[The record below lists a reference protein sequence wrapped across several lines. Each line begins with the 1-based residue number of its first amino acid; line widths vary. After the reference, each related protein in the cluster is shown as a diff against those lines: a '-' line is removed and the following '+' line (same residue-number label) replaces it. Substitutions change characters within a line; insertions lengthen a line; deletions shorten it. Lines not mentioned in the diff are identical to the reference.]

1 MQTEP
6 QKVKHILL
14 VGNPNVGKS
23 TIFNLLCNKN
33 QKTGNYAGVT
43 VASHQGTYIHQ
54 GEEVEIVDLPGSYS
68 IYPTSEDEAIFTKY
82 LIEEQEKYS
91 GVIYIADAL
100 NLKRSLLLF
109 QQIKDLGIPVLVVL
123 NQMDLAEKRGLHID
137 SKKLETLI
145 GNRILKTNAKANI
158 GIEEIRKAIRNN
170 EFSVSD
176 KAFFDIPSENLGLV
190 FKISR
195 QINETNFYKVWTLIA
210 ADTYLG
216 KLESVKTQLN
226 HEDRKCMVPKRLQV
240 QETIRR
246 YQQIDGYMSQ
256 IISKKPQFKELLT
269 EKLDKV
275 LVHPILGY
283 LVFALILLMIFQSVF
298 FIAEYPMN
306 WIDGSFAWLSQFAKT
321 HLPEGPINSLL
332 SDGIIP
338 GIGGIVIFAPQIGIL
353 LYFLYLLEDSGY
365 MARVIFLMD
374 RFLRPFGLNGKSIV
388 PLVSGTACAIPAIMS
403 TRNIENVKER
413 LITILITPFMTCS
426 ARLPVYSIIIA
437 LVFSDETIWGI
448 QYKALALFAMYF
460 LGFVTAL
467 ISAFILKYFIKNKG
481 KTFLVMDLPAYKM
494 PLWTY
499 DFKLVLGKVW
509 EFITG
514 AGKIILAVSVIL
526 WVLSYFGPKDEKQLF
541 QVQSEV
547 KLENSY
553 LAKIGRQME
562 PAIAPLGYDWKMGVG
577 ILSSFAAREV
587 FVGTMSTLYSLD
599 DEAEEQTV
607 IEKMKADVK
616 PNGEKVFNFATGI
629 SILIFYAFAM
639 QCISTIAVVYRE
651 TKSWKWTAIQLV
663 FMSGLAYFVSMIA
676 YQILK

>member
-43 VASHQGTYIHQ
+43 VASHQGTYLYQ
-54 GEEVEIVDLPGSYS
+54 NEEVEIVDLPGSYS

-109 QQIKDLGIPVLVVL
+109 QQIRDLGIPILMVV
-123 NQMDLAEKRGLHID
+123 NQIDLAKKRGIHID
-137 SKKLETLI
+137 TKMLSEIVGNTILE
-145 GNRILKTNAKANI
+145 TNAKANI
-158 GIEEIRKAIRNN
+158 GIEEIKEAIKKD
-170 EFSVSD
+170 EFSVSERP
-176 KAFFDIPSENLGLV
+176 FFDIPSENLGLV

-195 QINETNFYKVWTLIA
+195 QINEKNFYKVWTLIA

-216 KLESVKTQLN
+216 KLESVKTQLDQ
-226 HEDRKCMVPKRLQV
+226 EEKKCIVPKRLQV

-246 YQQIDGYMSQ
+246 YQQIDS
-256 IISKKPQFKELLT
+256 IISNILSKKPQFKELLT

-283 LVFALILLMIFQSVF
+283 FIFAIILLLVFQSVF

-306 WIDGSFAWLSQFAKT
+306 WIDGAFAWLSDFSKT
-321 HLPEGPINSLL
+321 HLPNGPLNSLI

-437 LVFSDETIWGI
+437 LIFSNESIWGI
-448 QYKALALFAMYF
+448 KYKALALLFMYF
-460 LGFVTAL
+460 LGFATAL
-467 ISAFILKYFIKNKG
+467 ISAFVLKYFIKNKG
-481 KTFLVMDLPAYKM
+481 KTFLVMDLPTYKM
-494 PLWTY
+494 PLWAY

-514 AGKIILAVSVIL
+514 AGKIIMAVSVIL
-526 WVLSYFGPKDEKQLF
+526 WFLSYFGPKDDFHLLQHE
-541 QVQSEV
+541 SNV

-553 LAKIGRQME
+553 LAKIGKQME

-599 DEAEEQTV
+599 DEVEEQTV
-607 IEKMKADVK
+607 IEKMKADIK
-616 PNGEKVFNFATGI
+616 PNGEKVFNFATGV

-651 TKSWKWTAIQLV
+651 TKSLKWTLVQLF
-663 FMSGLAYFVSMIA
+663 FMSGLAYFVSMA
-676 YQILK
+676 VYQILK

>member
-158 GIEEIRKAIRNN
+158 GIEEIRNAIRNN

-226 HEDRKCMVPKRLQV
+226 QEDRKCMVPKRLQV

-283 LVFALILLMIFQSVF
+283 LVFALILLTIFQSVF

-306 WIDGSFAWLSQFAKT
+306 WIDGSFAWLSQFTKT
-321 HLPEGPINSLL
+321 HLPDGPINSLL

-437 LVFSDETIWGI
+437 LIFSNETIWGI

-587 FVGTMSTLYSLD
+587 FVGTMSSLYSLE

>member
-145 GNRILKTNAKANI
+145 GNRILETNAKANI
-158 GIEEIRKAIRNN
+158 GIEEIRNAIRNN

-306 WIDGSFAWLSQFAKT
+306 WIDGSFAWLSQFTKT

-437 LVFSDETIWGI
+437 LIFSNETIWGI

>member
-1 MQTEP
+1 
-6 QKVKHILL
+6 
-14 VGNPNVGKS
+14 
-23 TIFNLLCNKN
+23 
-33 QKTGNYAGVT
+33 
-43 VASHQGTYIHQ
+43 
-54 GEEVEIVDLPGSYS
+54 
-68 IYPTSEDEAIFTKY
+68 
-82 LIEEQEKYS
+82 
-91 GVIYIADAL
+91 
-100 NLKRSLLLF
+100 
-109 QQIKDLGIPVLVVL
+109 
-123 NQMDLAEKRGLHID
+123 
-137 SKKLETLI
+137 
-145 GNRILKTNAKANI
+145 
-158 GIEEIRKAIRNN
+158 
-170 EFSVSD
+170 
-176 KAFFDIPSENLGLV
+176 
-190 FKISR
+190 
-195 QINETNFYKVWTLIA
+195 
-210 ADTYLG
+210 
-216 KLESVKTQLN
+216 
-226 HEDRKCMVPKRLQV
+226 MVPKRLQV

-283 LVFALILLMIFQSVF
+283 LVFAIILLTIFQSVF

-306 WIDGSFAWLSQFAKT
+306 WIDGSFAWLSQFTKT

-437 LVFSDETIWGI
+437 LIFSDETIWGI

>member
-123 NQMDLAEKRGLHID
+123 NQMDLAEKRGLLID

-158 GIEEIRKAIRNN
+158 GIEEIRNTIRNN

-306 WIDGSFAWLSQFAKT
+306 WIDGSFAWLSQFTKT

-437 LVFSDETIWGI
+437 LIFSNETIWGI

>member
-158 GIEEIRKAIRNN
+158 GIEEIRNAIRNN

-226 HEDRKCMVPKRLQV
+226 QEDRKCMVPKRLQV

-283 LVFALILLMIFQSVF
+283 LVFAIILLTIFQSVF

-306 WIDGSFAWLSQFAKT
+306 WIDGSFAWLSQFTKT

-437 LVFSDETIWGI
+437 LIFSNETIWGI

>member
-158 GIEEIRKAIRNN
+158 GIEEIRNAIRNN

-306 WIDGSFAWLSQFAKT
+306 WIDGSFAWLSQFTKT

-437 LVFSDETIWGI
+437 LIFSDETIWGI

-607 IEKMKADVK
+607 I
-616 PNGEKVFNFATGI
+616 
-629 SILIFYAFAM
+629 
-639 QCISTIAVVYRE
+639 
-651 TKSWKWTAIQLV
+651 
-663 FMSGLAYFVSMIA
+663 
-676 YQILK
+676 

>member
-91 GVIYIADAL
+91 GVIYVADAL

-158 GIEEIRKAIRNN
+158 GIEEIRNAIRNN

-226 HEDRKCMVPKRLQV
+226 QEDRKCMVPKRLQV

-283 LVFALILLMIFQSVF
+283 LVFALILLTIFQSVF

-306 WIDGSFAWLSQFAKT
+306 WIDGSFAWLSQFTKT

-437 LVFSDETIWGI
+437 LIFSDETIWGI

>member
-1 MQTEP
+1 M
-6 QKVKHILL
+6 
-14 VGNPNVGKS
+14 
-23 TIFNLLCNKN
+23 
-33 QKTGNYAGVT
+33 
-43 VASHQGTYIHQ
+43 
-54 GEEVEIVDLPGSYS
+54 
-68 IYPTSEDEAIFTKY
+68 
-82 LIEEQEKYS
+82 
-91 GVIYIADAL
+91 
-100 NLKRSLLLF
+100 
-109 QQIKDLGIPVLVVL
+109 
-123 NQMDLAEKRGLHID
+123 
-137 SKKLETLI
+137 
-145 GNRILKTNAKANI
+145 
-158 GIEEIRKAIRNN
+158 
-170 EFSVSD
+170 
-176 KAFFDIPSENLGLV
+176 V

-195 QINETNFYKVWTLIA
+195 QIEEKNFYKVWTLIA

-226 HEDRKCMVPKRLQV
+226 QEDRKCMVPKRLQV

-246 YQQIDGYMSQ
+246 YQQIDGIITQ
-256 IISKKPQFKELLT
+256 TISKKPQFKELLT

-275 LVHPILGY
+275 LVHPVLGY
-283 LVFALILLMIFQSVF
+283 LVFGIILLTIFQSVF

-306 WIDGSFAWLSQFAKT
+306 WIDAAFAWLSET
-321 HLPEGPINSLL
+321 SRTWLPEGPLNSLI

-437 LVFSDETIWGI
+437 LIFTDGTFFGVK
-448 QYKALALFAMYF
+448 YKAIALLGMYF
-460 LGFVTAL
+460 LGFATSLLA
-467 ISAFILKYFIKNKG
+467 AFILKYFIKNKG
-481 KTFLVMDLPAYKM
+481 KTFLVMDLPTYKM
-494 PLWTY
+494 PLWKY

-526 WVLSYFGPKDEKQLF
+526 WFLSYFGPKDDFHILEHH
-541 QVQSEV
+541 SDV

-553 LAKIGRQME
+553 LAKIGKQME
-562 PAIAPLGYDWKMGVG
+562 PVISPLGYDWKMGVG
-577 ILSSFAAREV
+577 ILTSFAAREV

-599 DEAEEQTV
+599 DDAPEKSV
-607 IEKMKADVK
+607 IEKMRSDVK
-616 PNGEKVFNFATGI
+616 PNGEKVFSFATGL

-663 FMSGLAYFVSMIA
+663 FMSGLAYLASMLV
-676 YQILK
+676 YQFFK

>member
-1 MQTEP
+1 MPNSGKKQ
-6 QKVKHILL
+6 KHILL

-43 VASHQGTYIHQ
+43 VASHEGTYIYQ
-54 GEEVEIVDLPGSYS
+54 NEEVEIVDLPGSYS

-82 LIEEQEKYS
+82 LIDEQEKYS

-100 NLKRSLLLF
+100 NLKRSLLLY
-109 QQIKDLGIPVLVVL
+109 QQIKDLGIPVLAVI
-123 NQMDLAEKRGLHID
+123 NQVDLAEKRGLRID
-137 SKKLETLI
+137 SEKLGELL
-145 GNRILKTNAKANI
+145 GNKIFETNAKKNI
-158 GIEEIRKAIRNN
+158 GVEEIREAIFKN
-170 EFSVSD
+170 EFSTSE
-176 KAFFDIPSENLGLV
+176 KSFFDIPSENLGLV
-190 FKISR
+190 YKISR
-195 QINETNFYKVWTLIA
+195 QLDEKNFYKVWTLIA

-216 KLESVKTQLN
+216 KLDSVKTQLN
-226 HEDRKCMVPKRLQV
+226 KEDRKCMVPKRLQV

-246 YQQIDGYMSQ
+246 YQKIDEIISQ
-256 IISKKPQFKELLT
+256 TISKKPQFKELLT

-283 LVFALILLMIFQSVF
+283 LVFGIILLTIFQSVF

-306 WIDGSFAWLSQFAKT
+306 WIDATFSTISEFAKT
-321 HLPEGPINSLL
+321 KLPEGPINSLI

-374 RFLRPFGLNGKSIV
+374 RLLRPFGLNGKSIV

-426 ARLPVYSIIIA
+426 ARLPVYSIVIA
-437 LVFSDETIWGI
+437 LIFSDETIFGVK
-448 QYKALALFAMYF
+448 YKAIALLGMYF
-460 LGFVTAL
+460 LGFITSLLA
-467 ISAFILKYFIKNKG
+467 AFILKYFIKNKG
-481 KTFLVMDLPAYKM
+481 KTFLVMDLPTYKM
-494 PLWTY
+494 PLWKY

-526 WVLSYFGPKDEKQLF
+526 WFLSYFGPKDDFHLLKHENN
-541 QVQSEV
+541 V

-553 LAKIGRQME
+553 LAKIGEKIE
-562 PAIAPLGYDWKMGVG
+562 PVIAPLGYDWKMGVG

-599 DEAEEQTV
+599 DKAPEKTV
-607 IEKMKADVK
+607 IEKMRSDVK
-616 PNGEKVFNFATGI
+616 PGGEKVFNFATGL
-629 SILIFYAFAM
+629 SILMYYAFAM

-651 TKSWKWTAIQLV
+651 TKSWKWTVIQL
-663 FMSGLAYFVSMIA
+663 FAMSGLAYFVSFFV
-676 YQILK
+676 YQIFK

>member
-226 HEDRKCMVPKRLQV
+226 QEDRKCMVPKRLQV

-283 LVFALILLMIFQSVF
+283 LVFALILLTIFQSVF

-306 WIDGSFAWLSQFAKT
+306 WIDGSFAWLSQFTKT

-437 LVFSDETIWGI
+437 LIFSDETIWGI

>member
-1 MQTEP
+1 
-6 QKVKHILL
+6 
-14 VGNPNVGKS
+14 
-23 TIFNLLCNKN
+23 
-33 QKTGNYAGVT
+33 
-43 VASHQGTYIHQ
+43 
-54 GEEVEIVDLPGSYS
+54 
-68 IYPTSEDEAIFTKY
+68 
-82 LIEEQEKYS
+82 
-91 GVIYIADAL
+91 
-100 NLKRSLLLF
+100 LLF

-158 GIEEIRKAIRNN
+158 GIEEIRNAIRNN

-226 HEDRKCMVPKRLQV
+226 QEDRKCMVPKRLQV

-283 LVFALILLMIFQSVF
+283 LVFALILLIIFQSVF

-306 WIDGSFAWLSQFAKT
+306 WIDGSFAWLSQFTKT

-437 LVFSDETIWGI
+437 LIFSDETIWGI

>member
-43 VASHQGTYIHQ
+43 VASHQGTYIYQ

-145 GNRILKTNAKANI
+145 GNRILETNAKANI
-158 GIEEIRKAIRNN
+158 GIEEIRNAIRNN
-170 EFSVSD
+170 EFSASD

-195 QINETNFYKVWTLIA
+195 QINEKNFYKVWTLIA

-283 LVFALILLMIFQSVF
+283 LVFALILLIIFQSVF

-306 WIDGSFAWLSQFAKT
+306 WIDGSFAWLSQFTKT
-321 HLPEGPINSLL
+321 HLPDGPINSLL

-437 LVFSDETIWGI
+437 LIFSDETIWGI

>member
-158 GIEEIRKAIRNN
+158 GIEEIRNTIRNN
-170 EFSVSD
+170 EFSASD

-195 QINETNFYKVWTLIA
+195 QINEKNFYKVWTLIA

-306 WIDGSFAWLSQFAKT
+306 WIDGSFAWLSQFTKT

-437 LVFSDETIWGI
+437 LIFSDETIWGI

>member
-226 HEDRKCMVPKRLQV
+226 QEDRKCMVPKRLQV

-306 WIDGSFAWLSQFAKT
+306 WIDGSFAWLSQFTKT

-437 LVFSDETIWGI
+437 LIFSDETIWGI

-526 WVLSYFGPKDEKQLF
+526 WVLSYFGPKNEKQLF

-553 LAKIGRQME
+553 LSKIGRQME

>member
-123 NQMDLAEKRGLHID
+123 NQMDLAEKRGLLID

-158 GIEEIRKAIRNN
+158 GIEEIRNAIRNN

-226 HEDRKCMVPKRLQV
+226 QEDRKCMVPKRLQV

-283 LVFALILLMIFQSVF
+283 LVFAIILLTIFQSVF
-298 FIAEYPMN
+298 LIAEYPMN
-306 WIDGSFAWLSQFAKT
+306 WIDGSFAWLSQFTKT

-437 LVFSDETIWGI
+437 LIFSDETIWGI

-577 ILSSFAAREV
+577 ILSSFAARAV

>member
-145 GNRILKTNAKANI
+145 GNRILETNAKANI
-158 GIEEIRKAIRNN
+158 GIEEIRNAIRNN

-306 WIDGSFAWLSQFAKT
+306 WIDGSFAWLSQFTKT

-437 LVFSDETIWGI
+437 LIFSDETIWGI

>member
-137 SKKLETLI
+137 SKKLEILI
-145 GNRILKTNAKANI
+145 GNRILETNAKANI
-158 GIEEIRKAIRNN
+158 GIEEIRNAIRNN

-226 HEDRKCMVPKRLQV
+226 QEDRKCMVPKRLQV

-283 LVFALILLMIFQSVF
+283 LVFALILLTIFQSVF

-306 WIDGSFAWLSQFAKT
+306 WIDGSFAWLSQFTKT

-437 LVFSDETIWGI
+437 LIFSNETIWGI

>member
-145 GNRILKTNAKANI
+145 GNRILETNAKANI
-158 GIEEIRKAIRNN
+158 GIDEIRNAIKNN
-170 EFSVSD
+170 EFSVSE
-176 KAFFDIPSENLGLV
+176 KPFFDIPSENLGLV

-195 QINETNFYKVWTLIA
+195 QINEKNFYKVWTLIA

-226 HEDRKCMVPKRLQV
+226 QEDRKCMVPKRLQV

-283 LVFALILLMIFQSVF
+283 LVFALILLIIFQSVF

-306 WIDGSFAWLSQFAKT
+306 WIDGSFAWLSQFSKT

-437 LVFSDETIWGI
+437 LIFSNETIWGI

-460 LGFVTAL
+460 LGFATAL

-494 PLWTY
+494 PLWAY

-526 WVLSYFGPKDEKQLF
+526 WVLSYFGPKDGKQLF

-607 IEKMKADVK
+607 IEKMRADVK

>member
-1 MQTEP
+1 MQTES

-145 GNRILKTNAKANI
+145 GNRILETNAKANI
-158 GIEEIRKAIRNN
+158 GIEEIRNAIRNN

-226 HEDRKCMVPKRLQV
+226 QEDRKCMVPKRLQV

-306 WIDGSFAWLSQFAKT
+306 WIDGSFAWLSQFTKT

-437 LVFSDETIWGI
+437 LIFSDETIWGI

>member
-43 VASHQGTYIHQ
+43 VASHQGTYIYQ

-145 GNRILKTNAKANI
+145 GNRILETNAKANI
-158 GIEEIRKAIRNN
+158 GIEEIRNAIRNN

-226 HEDRKCMVPKRLQV
+226 QEDRKCMVPKRLQV

-283 LVFALILLMIFQSVF
+283 LVFAIILLTIFQSVF
-298 FIAEYPMN
+298 LIAEYPMN
-306 WIDGSFAWLSQFAKT
+306 WIDGSFAWLSQFTKT

-437 LVFSDETIWGI
+437 LIFSDETIWGI

>member
-158 GIEEIRKAIRNN
+158 GIEEIRNAIRNN

-306 WIDGSFAWLSQFAKT
+306 WIDGSFAWLSQFTKT

-437 LVFSDETIWGI
+437 LIFSNETIWGI

>member
-123 NQMDLAEKRGLHID
+123 NQMDLAEKRGLLID
-137 SKKLETLI
+137 SKKLEALI
-145 GNRILKTNAKANI
+145 GNRILKTNAKANT
-158 GIEEIRKAIRNN
+158 GIEEIRNTIRNN

-306 WIDGSFAWLSQFAKT
+306 WIDGSFAWLSQFTKT

-437 LVFSDETIWGI
+437 LIFSDETIWGI

>member
-43 VASHQGTYIHQ
+43 VASHQGTYIYQ

-145 GNRILKTNAKANI
+145 GNRILETNAKANI
-158 GIEEIRKAIRNN
+158 GIEEIRNAIRNN
-170 EFSVSD
+170 EFSASD

-226 HEDRKCMVPKRLQV
+226 QEDRKCMVPKRLQV

-306 WIDGSFAWLSQFAKT
+306 WIDGSFAWLSQFTKT

-437 LVFSDETIWGI
+437 LIFSDETIWGI

-599 DEAEEQTV
+599 DEAKEQTV

>member
-43 VASHQGTYIHQ
+43 VASHQGTYIHH

-123 NQMDLAEKRGLHID
+123 NQMDLAEKRGLNID

-145 GNRILKTNAKANI
+145 GNRILETNAKANI
-158 GIEEIRKAIRNN
+158 GIEEIRNAISNN

-226 HEDRKCMVPKRLQV
+226 QEDRKCMVPKRLQV

-283 LVFALILLMIFQSVF
+283 LVFAIILLTIFQSVF

-306 WIDGSFAWLSQFAKT
+306 WIDGSFAWLSQFTKT
-321 HLPEGPINSLL
+321 HLPDGPINSLL

-437 LVFSDETIWGI
+437 LIFSDETIWGI